1 MSFFKFL
8 FLLYVTFIVFSGK
21 ICGISWLLCNTSKYS
36 FKTVLILGSIGLY
49 CVIKFDV
56 VEKLP
61 LILGLLASSL
71 EIFLTSENCF
81 LTLLGLY
88 IERYIYIYI
97 YIPFYISYIYPCIY
111 LPMFTYMKNTF
122 FMLIYIYI
130 YIYTYNIHTHI

>member
-97 YIPFYISYIYPCIY
+97 YTFLYILYISLYISSYIYIY
-111 LPMFTYMKNTF
+111 EEHF
-122 FMLIYIYI
+122 FHAYIYIYI
-130 YIYTYNIHTHI
+130 YIHI